1 MGDKFNKR
9 EKIESYALPIR
20 PQPINV
26 NKKKGWTNGFKG
38 VGKVSPS
45 ILLFRLLTSSSSTM
59 GKEMK
64 SSCWSMKKKVDAV
77 SRQASFYFS
86 LLSSC
91 LDPSLHKANVNG
103 IQTNDERVEKN
114 KRLYPPLPR
123 ILVTRLLEED

>member
-1 MGDKFNKR
+1 MERDKFNKR

-45 ILLFRLLTSSSSTM
+45 ILLFRLLTSSSTM

-64 SSCWSMKKKVDAV
+64 SSCWSMKKKVEAFIFLFFHHV
-77 SRQASFYFS
+77 WILLFIKQTLMGSRQMM
-86 LLSSC
+86 
-91 LDPSLHKANVNG
+91 KG
-103 IQTNDERVEKN
+103 
-114 KRLYPPLPR
+114 
-123 ILVTRLLEED
+123 